1 MAAPFSKDITDL
13 AGTWSLDRK
22 LSDDPDAVFALQ
34 GVPWFTRKALRFAS
48 LSLQITQSVSLSD
61 ASSDSI
67 TDSSS
72 DIGSVTTMHVKQV
85 VHPGGFNSE
94 TSCPLNGVGQDMSLP
109 IFGDIVMQ
117 LKYMNTA
124 DVKDDMLRQAFED
137 GCCSNK
143 VIDEAAYNTRM
154 GWTAHVLWGFEM
166 INGKRYLTRTAVT
179 SKTLKK
185 DETVTARMV
194 YDYHA

>member
-13 AGTWSLDRK
+13 AGTWSLNRK

-34 GVPWFTRKALRFAS
+34 GVPWFTRKVLRFAS

-61 ASSDSI
+61 AGSDSN
-67 TDSSS
+67 TDSLS

-117 LKYMNTA
+117 LKYMNTT
-124 DVKDDMLRQAFED
+124 DVKDDLLRQAFED
-137 GCCSNK
+137 GCCASK